1 MTQDRDDAS
10 AEQAGDDALAEAFW
24 AVARQLRE
32 RSQETLAPWD
42 ITPAHL
48 RALRTLRRHGTMRL
62 SELSDH
68 LHIAPRSTTEVV
80 DALEARDLV
89 RRRAD
94 PGDRRATLVEVTEH
108 GAEILAA
115 IRDTRGA
122 EAGRVFGRL
131 GPADRAEL
139 ARILTLLR
147 DPAMTPVRIGLA
159 GYGRGGRFF
168 HAPLIGLAPE
178 CTLAGVLTRS
188 PQRRAELAGDFPG
201 LPVAGRLAELAAAGI
216 DAVVIST
223 PLDTHEALVREAIA
237 LGLPVV
243 CDKPFTPDAASARA
257 LVDEAERSGVPLTVY
272 QNRRWDADFR
282 TVRELVESGTLGEVT
297 GFESRMEQYPPP
309 GGFSATGGGVLRDF
323 GSHVAD
329 QALHLFGP
337 AAAVYA
343 EVHVRPEDGFDDR
356 FFLSVRHAGGVTS
369 HLRGDWTLHGAPGP
383 RFRVTGRTGT
393 FAVESD
399 DGQSERLLSGEAA
412 EPGPFGTLPFGTVPE
427 ARWGRIYRGESV
439 PPEPVPA
446 QPGRWSSFYSAF
458 ARAVRGEGALPVDP
472 RDAVAA
478 LEVLDAARRSAAR
491 GEVVRLSR
499 AA

>member
-1 MTQDRDDAS
+1 
-10 AEQAGDDALAEAFW
+10 
-24 AVARQLRE
+24 V
-32 RSQETLAPWD
+32 
-42 ITPAHL
+42 
-48 RALRTLRRHGTMRL
+48 
-62 SELSDH
+62 
-68 LHIAPRSTTEVV
+68 
-80 DALEARDLV
+80 
-89 RRRAD
+89 
-94 PGDRRATLVEVTEH
+94 
-108 GAEILAA
+108 
-115 IRDTRGA
+115 
-122 EAGRVFGRL
+122 
-131 GPADRAEL
+131 
-139 ARILTLLR
+139 
-147 DPAMTPVRIGLA
+147 TPVRIGLA

-178 CTLAGVLTRS
+178 CILAGVLTRS
-188 PQRRAELAGDFPG
+188 PPRRAELAGDFPG

-223 PLDTHEALVREAIA
+223 PLDTHEALVREAMA

-257 LVDEAERSGVPLTVY
+257 LVDEAERSGVLLTVY

-282 TVRELVESGTLGEVT
+282 TVRELVGSGTLGEVT

-323 GSHVAD
+323 GSHVVD

-356 FFLSVRHAGGVTS
+356 FFLAVRHAGGVTS

-427 ARWGRIYRGESV
+427 ARWGRIYRGEDV

-446 QPGRWSSFYSAF
+446 QPGSWSSFYSAF